1 MSNNP
6 TTLKSWKALEKLS
19 KIDINLNDLFAD
31 NPNRFDE
38 FSVEKGG
45 IFFDYSKQRITD
57 DILKNLIA
65 LLDESNF
72 TQKRDAMFAGE
83 KINTTENRA
92 VLHTALRAPKDSEV
106 LVDGENIIPEIHETL
121 ARMETLSNQIRAGD
135 YLGATGKPITD
146 IISIGIGGSDLG
158 PQMVYNALNDGKQP
172 VKIHFVSNIDAEDI
186 ERALQKC
193 NPETTAF
200 ITISKSFGTQE
211 TLTNSLTARAWL
223 SDHLG
228 ADQDLSSHLI
238 AVSANVGAA
247 QKFGIKPENVYPM
260 WDWVNGRF
268 SLWSAVGLPLA
279 VGLGFD
285 QFHNLLGGAH
295 KIDQHFTS
303 SPFEKNIPVLMAL
316 IGIWNRN
323 FLKFSSHA
331 ILPYA
336 QKLSLFPAY
345 LQQLEMESNGKQTD
359 LDGNE
364 ITTYKTGPVLFGE
377 AGTNGQHSFYQM
389 LHQGSDITPCDFIG
403 TVKADHTH
411 QNHQDILNAH
421 MLAQGQAMMQG
432 KESPNNQHGQF
443 DGNRPSMALLL
454 DKLDAEHLGMLIS
467 LYEHK
472 VLVQGHIWN
481 INSFDQ
487 FGVELGKIMATDIL
501 ENQLSSLDSSTKG
514 LYSRIYKKN

>member
-6 TTLKSWKALEKLS
+6 TNYKSWKALETLS
-19 KIDINLNDLFAD
+19 QEEINLNSLFASD
-31 NPNRFDE
+31 AQRFE
-38 FSVEKGG
+38 KFSIEENG
-45 IFFDYSKQRITD
+45 IFFDYSKQRITGN
-57 DILKNLIA
+57 ILKNLIA

-72 TQKRDAMFAGE
+72 TQQRDAMFAGE

-106 LVDGENIIPEIHETL
+106 LVDGENIIPEIHKTL
-121 ARMETLSNQIRAGD
+121 ARMETLSNHIRAGK
-135 YLGATGKPITD
+135 YLGATGKPIKD

-158 PQMVYNALNDGKQP
+158 PQMIYNALNDGKHP
-172 VKIHFVSNIDAEDI
+172 VNIHFVSNIDAEDI

-193 NPETTAF
+193 EPETTLF

-211 TLTNSLTARAWL
+211 TLTNSLTARNWL
-223 SDHLG
+223 VEK
-228 ADQDLSSHLI
+228 LSHKVDISNHFI
-238 AVSANVGAA
+238 AVTANIDTA
-247 QKFGIKPENVYPM
+247 QEFGIQTDNIYPM
-260 WDWVNGRF
+260 WSWVNGRF

-279 VGLGFD
+279 IGLGFN
-285 QFHNLLGGAH
+285 QFKELLNGAH
-295 KIDQHFTS
+295 KIDNHFKTA
-303 SPFEKNIPVLMAL
+303 PFEQNIPVLMAL

-331 ILPYA
+331 ILPYVH
-336 QKLSLFPAY
+336 KLSLFPAY

-359 LDGNE
+359 LDGHKIKDYE
-364 ITTYKTGPVLFGE
+364 TGPVLFGE

-389 LHQGSDITPCDFIG
+389 LHQGSDITACDFIG
-403 TVKADHTH
+403 VIQADHTH
-411 QNHQDILNAH
+411 QNHHNILNAH

-432 KESPNNQHGQF
+432 KNNPDNQHRQF

-454 DKLDAEHLGMLIS
+454 DKLDAEHLGMLIA
-467 LYEHK
+467 LYEHN

-487 FGVELGKIMATDIL
+487 YGVELGKIMANDIL
-501 ENQLSSLDSSTKG
+501 ENHLSSLDTSTKG